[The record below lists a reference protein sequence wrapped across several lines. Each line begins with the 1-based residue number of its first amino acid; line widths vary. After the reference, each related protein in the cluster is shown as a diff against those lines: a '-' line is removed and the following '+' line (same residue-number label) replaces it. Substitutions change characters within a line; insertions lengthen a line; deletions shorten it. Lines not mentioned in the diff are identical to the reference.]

1 MNLSGLFAR
10 PDRLWLLLVFLPMAA
25 WVARGSRR
33 RSLEWAILGQSGRP
47 RGDGSWW
54 RLASA
59 SLIVL
64 SLAQPRW
71 GRTLGPEPPPGHDV
85 VLLVDAS
92 RSMAAEDAVPDRLG
106 LAVEAGSSLI
116 QALEPG
122 GADRAAVI
130 AFAGRAV
137 VRCPLTAH
145 LDAARDALG
154 ALRTG
159 EIEPG
164 GTDLGAAIHRAI
176 EAFDD
181 EDHAAGRTLVIFSDG
196 EDHVDSWRGE
206 VDRLRHGGI
215 VVHCVAVGD
224 EDRSHPVPKAGRKDA
239 GSPAETR
246 RSDLALRS
254 IAEATGGVFMPIGRG
269 SGDLTALFRD
279 RLASTAR
286 RRRDEVRIAGLAE
299 RFPVFLMPA
308 TALLLASSWP
318 STARRRR
325 RSRAFGLAI
334 ALSGVFATAGA
345 GSPGETARGL
355 LARGIEAYKA
365 GRFDRALQDF
375 DRAIALDQA
384 AAVPRFDAAST
395 LFQLG
400 RLSEAIRRYEEAR
413 DRGDAALAIKID
425 YALGNAH
432 LALGHLDAAL
442 AHYDACVSSTL
453 EGEGLDAV
461 RLDAAENR
469 AFVAGRRNPPPD
481 SPGSGNPEPPSSGR
495 KRDTSRRG
503 DSDRG
508 ESKSSPADPPSPQN
522 GRAERQ
528 GGGDGKAASRRGG
541 GGAGGSGQA
550 PPEVG
555 SPEERLES
563 ALKDIREARASRPP
577 DPPRAGAKAL
587 GKDW

>member
-1 MNLSGLFAR
+1 MNPSGLFAR
-10 PDRLWLLLVFLPMAA
+10 PDRLWLFLVFLPMAA

-33 RSLEWAILGQSGRP
+33 RSLDWAILGQSSLAQ
-47 RGDGSWW
+47 GDGSWW

-59 SLIVL
+59 SLVVL
-64 SLAQPRW
+64 ALAQPRW
-71 GRTLGPEPPPGHDV
+71 GRSHGPDPPPGRDV

-116 QALEPG
+116 RALEPG
-122 GADRAAVI
+122 GADRAAVV

-145 LDAARDALG
+145 LEAARDALG
-154 ALRTG
+154 AVRPG
-159 EIEPG
+159 DIEPG

-181 EDHAAGRTLVIFSDG
+181 EDHDEGRTLVIFSDG

-206 VDRLRHGGI
+206 VERLRQGGI
-215 VVHCVAVGD
+215 VVHCVGVGD
-224 EDRSHPVPKAGRKDA
+224 EDRAHPIPKTGREDA
-239 GSPAETR
+239 DPPAETR

-254 IAEATGGVFMPIGRG
+254 IADATGGVFLPIGRG
-269 SGDLTALFRD
+269 PGDLTPLFRD

-286 RRRDEVRIAGLAE
+286 RRREEVRIAGLAE

-308 TALLLASSWP
+308 IALLLASSWP
-318 STARRRR
+318 SSARRRR
-325 RSRAFGLAI
+325 RARAFGPAI
-334 ALSGVFATAGA
+334 ALFGMFLTAGA

-355 LARGIEAYKA
+355 VSRGVEAYQA
-365 GRFDRALQDF
+365 GQFDRALEDF
-375 DRAIALDQA
+375 NHAIAIDEA

-400 RLSEAIRRYEEAR
+400 RQSEAIRRYEEAR
-413 DRGDAALAIKID
+413 DRGDAALAIKVD
-425 YALGNAH
+425 YALGNAL

-442 AHYDACVSSTL
+442 VHYDACLSSTL
-453 EGEGLDAV
+453 EGDGLDAV
-461 RLDAAENR
+461 RIDAAENR
-469 AFVAGRRNPPPD
+469 AFVADRKNPPPV
-481 SPGSGNPEPPSSGR
+481 SPGSSNPEPPASQK
-495 KRDTSRRG
+495 KRRASRRPDG
-503 DSDRG
+503 DRG
-508 ESKSSPADPPSPQN
+508 ESGSTSEDPPSPQA
-522 GRAERQ
+522 GRGERQ
-528 GGGDGKAASRRGG
+528 GGGDGDAASLRGK
-541 GGAGGSGQA
+541 GGAGGSGEA
-550 PPEVG
+550 PPEGG

-563 ALKDIREARASRPP
+563 ALKDIREARARRPTV
-577 DPPRAGAKAL
+577 PPRAGSKAL